1 MKTYV
6 PDCVSHHARLLSG
19 HCFAFDRRFE
29 RGHSSTC
36 IYFVSLFHLGNQQQE
51 IGNYLARL
59 SSEEQPIITIIYH
72 RGETSCVCAL
82 PLYTVDLILSTKN

>member
-1 MKTYV
+1 MFLIASLTTHA
-6 PDCVSHHARLLSG
+6 CFQAIVSLLIGVLSE
-19 HCFAFDRRFE
+19 ATQA
-29 RGHSSTC
+29 TC
-36 IYFVSLFHLGNQQQE
+36 ISMVSLFHLGKQQQE